1 MNLKKFYNQLFYLL
15 KQNQKDIVIPMF
27 ISFLLCFYFIFAVIP
42 YGDMQ
47 GFSSAECNLKIKEQV
62 VYLILT
68 IPFII
73 WYIITIFST
82 IKNLKFMRI
91 IIYPIIL
98 LTLFLCVFMSVS
110 VFGYVYSMLCLF
122 VFWYLFPI
130 CLIITEIYAIVQDIK
145 TFKNT
150 TLPKE

>member
-1 MNLKKFYNQLFYLL
+1 MNLKNFFNQLFHLL
-15 KQNQKDIVIPMF
+15 KQNKKDIVIPIF

-42 YGDMQ
+42 YGDIQ
-47 GFSSAECNLKIKEQV
+47 GFSSAECNLKIREQV
-62 VYLILT
+62 IYLILT

-73 WYIITIFST
+73 WYIIAIFDT
-82 IKNLKFMRI
+82 IKKLKFMRI

-122 VFWYLFPI
+122 VFWYLCPI
-130 CLIITEIYAIVQDIK
+130 CFIITEIYAIIQDTK

-150 TLPKE
+150 TLPDK

>member
-1 MNLKKFYNQLFYLL
+1 
-15 KQNQKDIVIPMF
+15 
-27 ISFLLCFYFIFAVIP
+27 
-42 YGDMQ
+42 
-47 GFSSAECNLKIKEQV
+47 
-62 VYLILT
+62 
-68 IPFII
+68 
-73 WYIITIFST
+73 
-82 IKNLKFMRI
+82 MRI

-130 CLIITEIYAIVQDIK
+130 CLIITEIYAVVQDIK